1 MEVLRSFGMRPLPGV
16 RLTLVTRDMH
26 TPYSGMLPGYISGFY
41 SYDDCHIDLAGL
53 ASFAKAR
60 VIHQEASGIDAKV
73 GPWGGGH
80 MGLYGGW
87 PSACMLVLGLGVLRW
102 VQKTLYPAGQGRLI
116 RDSVLAPSP

>member
-60 VIHQEASGIDAKV
+60 VIHQEASEIDAKV
-73 GPWGGGH
+73 GPWGSLARDTRYSGQGGRE
-80 MGLYGGW
+80 GPG
-87 PSACMLVLGLGVLRW
+87 ACMLLLGLAYPGLGGAW
-102 VQKTLYPAGQGRLI
+102 AAMQKA
-116 RDSVLAPSP
+116 